1 MKTSAWFSLLSGR
14 QKLVLCVTL
23 IVGLAIAAIGL
34 LADGGSQPGDEL
46 HLTTALPISRIALA
60 LGVTGK
66 ALARELRLP
75 IDIPKDRPL
84 RELKV
89 TDAELAHAVDHLLSH
104 KDSPGK
110 YYLYLALVLVGLV
123 YLNALG
129 RPEASDIHRR
139 KSWYPRFPYIAVLLL
154 SVLLA
159 GFYFGKSP
167 NPMEGIVKVFKSMAG
182 LYPDPAAK
190 AAALLFFLVLAVV
203 GNKVVCGWACPF
215 GALQELLYSLPLLRG
230 VKRYKLPFAVTNTV
244 RVVLFLSALLI
255 LFGVVGG
262 RKGLVLYHFINP
274 FDLFNLDLGTTSI
287 LITLILALVLSLFIY
302 RPFCQII
309 CPFGLVSWVCERFS
323 MTRVR
328 VDQGRC
334 IRCGACIK
342 ACPCEA
348 AQGRVYERPLPA
360 DCFSCA
366 RCLNACPQDA
376 ISYGPAAIVQR
387 IAEKTLRKQEGKP

>member
-190 AAALLFFLVLAVV
+190 AAA
-203 GNKVVCGWACPF
+203 
-215 GALQELLYSLPLLRG
+215 
-230 VKRYKLPFAVTNTV
+230 
-244 RVVLFLSALLI
+244 
-255 LFGVVGG
+255 
-262 RKGLVLYHFINP
+262 
-274 FDLFNLDLGTTSI
+274 
-287 LITLILALVLSLFIY
+287 
-302 RPFCQII
+302 
-309 CPFGLVSWVCERFS
+309 
-323 MTRVR
+323 
-328 VDQGRC
+328 
-334 IRCGACIK
+334 
-342 ACPCEA
+342 
-348 AQGRVYERPLPA
+348 
-360 DCFSCA
+360 
-366 RCLNACPQDA
+366 
-376 ISYGPAAIVQR
+376 
-387 IAEKTLRKQEGKP
+387 

>member
-1 MKTSAWFSLLSGR
+1 M
-14 QKLVLCVTL
+14 VLFVTL
-23 IVGLAIAAIGL
+23 IVGLAIVVIGL
-34 LADGGSQPGDEL
+34 LAGGVSRRGDEL
-46 HLTTALPISRIALA
+46 HLTTALPISRIAPA

-66 ALARELRLP
+66 ALARELHLP
-75 IDIPKDRPL
+75 IDVSKNRPL

-110 YYLYLALVLVGLV
+110 YYLYLALALAGLV
-123 YLNALG
+123 YLNVLG

-139 KSWYPRFPYIAVLLL
+139 KSWYPRFPYIAVLLV

-167 NPMEGIVKVFKSMAG
+167 NPMEGIVKVFKSMVG
-182 LYPDPAAK
+182 LYPDPVAK
-190 AAALLFFLVLAVV
+190 SAALLFFLALAVV

-215 GALQELLYSLPLLRG
+215 GSLQELVYSLPVLRR
-230 VKRYKLPFAVTNTV
+230 VKRYKLPFALTNTV

-262 RKGLVLYHFINP
+262 HKGLVLYHFINP
-274 FDLFNLDLGTTSI
+274 FDLFNLDLGTKSI

-323 MTRVR
+323 LTRVR
-328 VDQGRC
+328 IDRNRC

-348 AQGRVYERPLPA
+348 ADGRVHEKPFPA

-376 ISYGPAAIVQR
+376 ISYGPAGIMQR
-387 IAEKTLRKQEGKP
+387 ITGKTLKKHEGKQ